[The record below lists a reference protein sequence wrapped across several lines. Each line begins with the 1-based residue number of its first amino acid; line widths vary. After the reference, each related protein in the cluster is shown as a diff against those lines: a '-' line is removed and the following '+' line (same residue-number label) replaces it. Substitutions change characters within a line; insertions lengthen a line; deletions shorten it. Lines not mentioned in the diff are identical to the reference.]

1 MIKTRFL
8 ILFFFV
14 LTLNLFSQSAKYIVD
29 KDSILIGQ
37 QIRFTVEL
45 NDFELIGI
53 PYAIIVGSKEA
64 EKSITTIMTRKNS
77 SKTSV
82 NPEDIFKII
91 SGK

>member
-14 LTLNLFSQSAKYIVD
+14 LNLNLFSQSAKYLID

-45 NDFELIGI
+45 NDIELTNNF
-53 PYAIIVGSKEA
+53 PQFNPDSF
-64 EKSITTIMTRKNS
+64 
-77 SKTSV
+77 SV
-82 NPEDIFKII
+82 NEKASMNYHVPLTDDLV
-91 SGK
+91 